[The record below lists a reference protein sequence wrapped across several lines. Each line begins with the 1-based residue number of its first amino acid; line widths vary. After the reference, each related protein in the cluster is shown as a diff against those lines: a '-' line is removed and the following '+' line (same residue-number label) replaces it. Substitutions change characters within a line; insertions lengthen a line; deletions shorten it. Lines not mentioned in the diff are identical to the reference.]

1 MLIMSII
8 APPSDLV
15 DYQRR
20 IRELV
25 EQQNAIILAH
35 NYQPA
40 WIKEVADISGDSL
53 YLSQR
58 AADTNA
64 TTIVFCGVRFMAE
77 TAKILSPDKTVIL
90 PADDAGC
97 SLADSI
103 TEDDVLA
110 WKAEYPEAIVVAYVN
125 TSAAV
130 KALADVC
137 CTSANAVE
145 IVASIPSDQEI
156 LFLPD
161 QFLGAY
167 VQRMTKHPKMHIW
180 MGECHVH
187 ADISPEH
194 LQAKMLAN
202 PMATLMVH
210 PECGC
215 TSPALYQLAT
225 DDRGTS
231 RQRVR
236 ILSTNQMIQEA
247 KATDAEH
254 VLVATEIGIIS
265 DLRAANPNVRF
276 EAVNPEARCPYM
288 NRITP
293 ERLLDSFRS
302 PADEVIVDPAIAKR
316 ARLAVERMVDA
327 SSRSWNHK

>member
-8 APPSDLV
+8 APPSDMV
-15 DYQRR
+15 GYQRE
-20 IRELV
+20 IRNLV

-53 YLSQR
+53 YLSRQ
-58 AADTNA
+58 ASDTDA
-64 TTIVFCGVRFMAE
+64 TTIIFCGVRFMAE
-77 TAKILSPDKTVIL
+77 TAKILSPEKRVLL
-90 PADDAGC
+90 PADDAEC

-103 TEDDVLA
+103 TESDLRA
-110 WKAEYPEAIVVAYVN
+110 WRTEYPDAIVVAYVN

-130 KALADVC
+130 KAQADVC

-145 IVASIPSDQEI
+145 IVASIPHHREL

-167 VQRMTKHPKMHIW
+167 VQRMTGHPNMHIW

-194 LQAKMLAN
+194 LESKMLDN

-215 TSPALYQLAT
+215 TTPALYQLADPSSAPT
-225 DDRGTS
+225 
-231 RQRVR
+231 RQRVS
-236 ILSTNQMIQEA
+236 ILSTNQMIEEA
-247 KATDAEH
+247 KTTTARH
-254 VLVATEIGIIS
+254 VLVATEIGIMS
-265 DLRAANPNVRF
+265 DLQAANPDVRF

-293 ERLLDSFRS
+293 QRLLDSITS
-302 PADEVIVDPAIAKR
+302 TTDEVVVDPDTAAR
-316 ARLAVERMVDA
+316 ARLAVERMVHPEL
-327 SSRSWNHK
+327 RSWTR

>member
-8 APPSDLV
+8 APPSDMI
-15 DYQRR
+15 DYQRQ
-20 IRELV
+20 IRSLL
-25 EQQNAIILAH
+25 EQENAIILAH

-40 WIKEVADISGDSL
+40 WIKDVADISGDSL

-58 AADTNA
+58 AGDTDA

-77 TAKILSPDKTVIL
+77 TAKILSPTKRVVL
-90 PADDAGC
+90 PADDAEC

-103 TEDDVLA
+103 TESDLLA
-110 WKAEYPEAIVVAYVN
+110 WRAQYPDAIVVAYVN

-130 KALADVC
+130 KAQADVC

-145 IVASIPSDQEI
+145 IVASIPHDRDL

-167 VQRMTKHPKMHIW
+167 VKRMTAHPNMHIW

-194 LQAKMLAN
+194 LERKMLNN
-202 PMATLMVH
+202 PTATLMVH

-215 TSPALYQLAT
+215 TTPALYQMAT
-225 DDRGTS
+225 ASSGST
-231 RQRVR
+231 RQRVS
-236 ILSTNQMIQEA
+236 ILSTNQMIEEA
-247 KATDAEH
+247 KTTSAQH
-254 VLVATEIGIIS
+254 VLVATEIGIMS
-265 DLRAANPNVRF
+265 DLRAANPEVRF

-293 ERLLDSFRS
+293 QRLLDSITS
-302 PADEVIVDPAIAKR
+302 TADEVFVDPATAAR
-316 ARLAVERMVDA
+316 ARLAVERMVHPEL
-327 SSRSWNHK
+327 RSWSR

>member
-8 APPSDLV
+8 APPSDMV

-20 IRELV
+20 IRSLV
-25 EQQNAIILAH
+25 DQQNAIILAH
-35 NYQPA
+35 NYQPS

-58 AADTNA
+58 ACDTDA
-64 TTIVFCGVRFMAE
+64 SIIVFCGVRFMAE
-77 TAKILSPDKTVIL
+77 TAQILSPNKRVIL
-90 PADDAGC
+90 PADDAEC

-103 TEDDVLA
+103 TEDDLLA

-145 IVASIPSDQEI
+145 IVASIPHDREV

-167 VQRMTKHPKMHIW
+167 VQRMTGHPNMHIW

-194 LQAKMLAN
+194 LQRKMRSN

-215 TSPALYQLAT
+215 TSPALYQLAASGSVAT
-225 DDRGTS
+225 

-247 KATDAEH
+247 KTTTAQH
-254 VLVATEIGIIS
+254 VLVATEIGIMS
-265 DLRAANPNVRF
+265 DLQAANPEVRF

-293 ERLLDSFRS
+293 QRLLHSIASTD
-302 PADEVIVDPAIAKR
+302 DEIVVDPAIAAR
-316 ARLAVERMVDA
+316 ARLAVERMVHPEL
-327 SSRSWNHK
+327 RSWNH

>member
-1 MLIMSII
+1 MLNMSII
-8 APPSDLV
+8 APPTDMV
-15 DYQRR
+15 GYQRQ
-20 IRELV
+20 IRSLV

-58 AADTNA
+58 AGDTDA
-64 TTIVFCGVRFMAE
+64 TTIIFCGVRFMAE
-77 TAKILSPDKTVIL
+77 TAKILSPNKRVIL
-90 PADDAGC
+90 PADDAEC

-103 TEDDVLA
+103 TEADLLDWRA
-110 WKAEYPEAIVVAYVN
+110 QYPDAIVVAYVN

-130 KALADVC
+130 KAQADVC

-145 IVASIPSDQEI
+145 IVASIPHEREL

-167 VQRMTKHPKMHIW
+167 VQRMTGHPNMHIW

-194 LQAKMLAN
+194 LERKMLNN

-215 TSPALYQLAT
+215 TTPALYQLAT
-225 DDRGTS
+225 ASGGST
-231 RQRVR
+231 RQRVS
-236 ILSTNQMIQEA
+236 ILSTNQMIEEA
-247 KATDAEH
+247 KTTSAQH
-254 VLVATEIGIIS
+254 VLVATEIGIMS
-265 DLRAANPNVRF
+265 DLQAANPEVRF

-293 ERLLDSFRS
+293 QRLLDSITS
-302 PADEVIVDPAIAKR
+302 TADEVVVDAATAAR
-316 ARLAVERMVDA
+316 ARLAVERMVRPEL
-327 SSRSWNHK
+327 RSWSR

>member
-1 MLIMSII
+1 MLNMSII
-8 APPSDLV
+8 APPSDMV
-15 DYQRR
+15 GYQRQ
-20 IRELV
+20 IRSLV

-58 AADTNA
+58 AGDTDA
-64 TTIVFCGVRFMAE
+64 TTIIFCGVRFMAE
-77 TAKILSPDKTVIL
+77 TAKILSPNKRVIL
-90 PADDAGC
+90 PADDAEC

-103 TEDDVLA
+103 TEADLRA
-110 WKAEYPEAIVVAYVN
+110 WRAEYPDAIVVAYVN

-130 KALADVC
+130 KAQADVC

-145 IVASIPSDQEI
+145 IVASIPHDREL

-167 VQRMTKHPKMHIW
+167 VQRMTGHPNMHIW

-194 LQAKMLAN
+194 LEEKMFNN

-215 TSPALYQLAT
+215 TTPALYQLAT
-225 DDRGTS
+225 ASGGST
-231 RQRVR
+231 RQRVS
-236 ILSTNQMIQEA
+236 ILSTNQMIEEA
-247 KATDAEH
+247 KTTTARH
-254 VLVATEIGIIS
+254 VLVATEIGIMS
-265 DLRAANPNVRF
+265 DLQAANPDVRF

-293 ERLLDSFRS
+293 QRLLDSIAS
-302 PADEVIVDPAIAKR
+302 TTDEVVVDPDTAAR
-316 ARLAVERMVDA
+316 ARLAVERMVHPEL
-327 SSRSWNHK
+327 RSWSR